1 MAIHRS
7 MIARMSQYHHRPHPT
22 SSSSSSYAW
31 YSNSNNNSNNN
42 NHSNNNHNNTA
53 IATTTATTT
62 TTNTARLGMTLNLQM
77 LHSFLISTVP
87 QYSTDRIWIDAAI
100 TQYQQM
106 ATKMMNPQRKTL
118 GTSSSFSSSSV
129 SSSKSSSKSSSNLS
143 TRSARPHHHRRS
155 SSSSELDSHCREELL
170 NCVTIITTFISS
182 TVRRLPPLIIF
193 EAHFLLGCIHATL
206 LQYTLAHHSWV
217 KALWMATAN
226 SSVTDAVVPTE
237 WLALTLYC
245 LGRNYSDMGQLGL
258 AQKLLSNAEQYYT
271 IALRVPRDHVVLVAT
286 RKLLNQQQPPP
297 QPQQRIH
304 EMTTTTTTSVL
315 PKTIKSRRKQ
325 QQQQKGYLW
334 SSSPSL
340 GVRHFPGTQLFLIPE
355 EEPTVGVGV
364 SSRMIPTTTT
374 PPYRRSSL

>member
-7 MIARMSQYHHRPHPT
+7 MIARMSQYHHRPQPT

-31 YSNSNNNSNNN
+31 YSNSNNSNNSSN
-42 NHSNNNHNNTA
+42 NHSNTA
-53 IATTTATTT
+53 IATTTTTV
-62 TTNTARLGMTLNLQM
+62 NTARLSMTLNLPM
-77 LHSFLISTVP
+77 LHSFLLTTVP
-87 QYSTDRIWIDAAI
+87 QYSTDRMWMDAAV
-100 TQYQQM
+100 TQYQHIV
-106 ATKMMNPQRKTL
+106 TKMTMMTPQRQQL
-118 GTSSSFSSSSV
+118 GTSSSSSTST
-129 SSSKSSSKSSSNLS
+129 SSNRS
-143 TRSARPHHHRRS
+143 TRTHHHRRS
-155 SSSSELDSHCREELL
+155 SSSSSALDSYCREELL
-170 NCVTIITTFISS
+170 NCVTIITTFIS
-182 TVRRLPPLIIF
+182 TVRQLPPLIIF

-245 LGRNYSDMGQLGL
+245 LGRNYSDMGQSVL

-286 RKLLNQQQPPP
+286 RKLLTQHQ
-297 QPQQRIH
+297 QQRIH

-315 PKTIKSRRKQ
+315 PKTTIKSRRKQ
-325 QQQQKGYLW
+325 QQKGDLW

-340 GVRHFPGTQLFLIPE
+340 GVRQFPGTPLFLIPE
-355 EEPTVGVGV
+355 EEPSVEVGV
-364 SSRMIPTTTT
+364 SSSSRVIPTTA

>member
-7 MIARMSQYHHRPHPT
+7 MIARMSQYHRPHPT
-22 SSSSSSYAW
+22 SSPSSSYAW
-31 YSNSNNNSNNN
+31 YSNSNNNSNN
-42 NHSNNNHNNTA
+42 SNNHNNNT
-53 IATTTATTT
+53 IATTT
-62 TTNTARLGMTLNLQM
+62 TTTTTTVNTARLGMTLNLPM
-77 LHSFLISTVP
+77 LHSFLLTTVP
-87 QYSTDRIWIDAAI
+87 QYSSDRMWIDAAV
-100 TQYQQM
+100 TQYQQI
-106 ATKMMNPQRKTL
+106 ATKMTRMTPPQPRQQF
-118 GTSSSFSSSSV
+118 GTSSSTFVSSSTSSSS
-129 SSSKSSSKSSSNLS
+129 SNVS
-143 TRSARPHHHRRS
+143 TRSAARTHHRRSSSS

-182 TVRRLPPLIIF
+182 TVVRRLPPLIIF
-193 EAHFLLGCIHATL
+193 EAHYLLGCIHATL

-286 RKLLNQQQPPP
+286 RKLLTQQP
-297 QPQQRIH
+297 QPQQRID
-304 EMTTTTTTSVL
+304 EMTSTTTSVL
-315 PKTIKSRRKQ
+315 PTTIKSRRKQ

-340 GVRHFPGTQLFLIPE
+340 GVRHFPGTPLFLIPE
-355 EEPTVGVGV
+355 EEPTVGVV
-364 SSRMIPTTTT
+364 ASSRMIPTTP

>member
-7 MIARMSQYHHRPHPT
+7 MIARMSQYHRPHPT

-31 YSNSNNNSNNN
+31 YSNSNNN
-42 NHSNNNHNNTA
+42 NHNNNHNSNTA
-53 IATTTATTT
+53 TATTT
-62 TTNTARLGMTLNLQM
+62 TTTTTVNTARLGMTLNLPM
-77 LHSFLISTVP
+77 LHSFLLTTVP
-87 QYSTDRIWIDAAI
+87 QYSSDRMWIDAAV
-100 TQYQQM
+100 TQYQHIV
-106 ATKMMNPQRKTL
+106 TKMTRLTPPQPRQQL
-118 GTSSSFSSSSV
+118 GTSSV
-129 SSSKSSSKSSSNLS
+129 SSSVSTSTSSNRS
-143 TRSARPHHHRRS
+143 TRTHHHRRS
-155 SSSSELDSHCREELL
+155 SSSSSSALDSHCREELL
-170 NCVTIITTFISS
+170 NCVTIITTFIS
-182 TVRRLPPLIIF
+182 TVRQLPPLIIF

-245 LGRNYSDMGQLGL
+245 LGRNYSDMGQSVL
-258 AQKLLSNAEQYYT
+258 ATKLLSNAEQYYT

-286 RKLLNQQQPPP
+286 RKLLTQQQQP
-297 QPQQRIH
+297 QPQRIH
-304 EMTTTTTTSVL
+304 EMTTTTTTMIL

-325 QQQQKGYLW
+325 QQKGDLW

-340 GVRHFPGTQLFLIPE
+340 GVRHFPGTPLFLIPE

-364 SSRMIPTTTT
+364 SSRMVGVGVSSRMIPTTTT
-374 PPYRRSSL
+374 TPPPYRRSSL

>member
-7 MIARMSQYHHRPHPT
+7 MIARMSQYHRPHPT

-31 YSNSNNNSNNN
+31 YSNSNNNSNN
-42 NHSNNNHNNTA
+42 SSNNHNSNTA
-53 IATTTATTT
+53 IATTTTTV
-62 TTNTARLGMTLNLQM
+62 NTARLGMTLNLPM
-77 LHSFLISTVP
+77 LHSFLMTTVP
-87 QYSTDRIWIDAAI
+87 QYSTDHIWIDAAV
-100 TQYQQM
+100 TQYQQI
-106 ATKMMNPQRKTL
+106 ATKMTMMTPQQRQQLVT
-118 GTSSSFSSSSV
+118 SSSSV
-129 SSSKSSSKSSSNLS
+129 STTSSSNRS
-143 TRSARPHHHRRS
+143 TRSARPHHRRS
-155 SSSSELDSHCREELL
+155 SSSSSALDSHCREELL
-170 NCVTIITTFISS
+170 NCFTIITTFIS

-245 LGRNYSDMGQLGL
+245 LGRNYSDMGQLVL

-286 RKLLNQQQPPP
+286 RKLLTQQQQP
-297 QPQQRIH
+297 QPQRID
-304 EMTTTTTTSVL
+304 EMTTTTSVL
-315 PKTIKSRRKQ
+315 PKTTTKSRRKQ
-325 QQQQKGYLW
+325 QKGDLW

-340 GVRHFPGTQLFLIPE
+340 GVRHFPGTPLFLIPE
-355 EEPTVGVGV
+355 DEPTVGVGV

-374 PPYRRSSL
+374 PPLPYRRSSL